1 MKKIDEMIKQLCP
14 NGVEMVPLWSV
25 TAWDKKFNAVDKSM
39 QSKIIKYPYLLA
51 KDLFAL
57 DTPEGS
63 IKLLSTGTQSGWT
76 TEEKAGN
83 YLCDGEVVTIPWGK
97 SSKVIN
103 LIKYYKGKF
112 VTADNRI
119 ATSLDKDI
127 LNNKYLFYWML
138 SESDVIDSYYRGA
151 GIKHP
156 SMYNVL
162 TMQIPLPPL
171 SIQEEI
177 VSVLDKFSELIEK
190 TDEEIALRQKQYE
203 YYREKLLTFEDGEVE
218 WKKLGNLCDIVGRI
232 GFRGYTTKDQV
243 PAYTG
248 ALSLSPGNIVDNVMD
263 YSKGTFITWEKYEES
278 PEIMVYNDD
287 IIFCKTGSTVGKVAM
302 IKNLPCKATINPQ
315 LVVLKNVNINKK
327 YLYYN
332 LVMKRV
338 QMLVTNLA
346 GIGSVP
352 NISQTKL
359 SLITIPL
366 PSLSRQQEIVDILD
380 KFEVLISKLK
390 GERELRQKQYEYYR
404 DNLLTF

>member
-1 MKKIDEMIKQLCP
+1 MNWIEKMIAEQCP
-14 NGVEMVPLWSV
+14 NGVEKVKLEKCCNILDSQRKPVAKGARSNGDIPYYGANGIQDYVSDYIFDGTYVLVAEDGSVITKTGNPVVNWVSGKIWVNNHAHILGENERASLRYLYFILQTLDITPLV
-25 TAWDKKFNAVDKSM
+25 HGNIPKLTKG
-39 QSKIIKYPYLLA
+39 
-51 KDLFAL
+51 DL
-57 DTPEGS
+57 
-63 IKLLSTGTQSGWT
+63 K
-76 TEEKAGN
+76 
-83 YLCDGEVVTIPWGK
+83 
-97 SSKVIN
+97 N
-103 LIKYYKGKF
+103 L
-112 VTADNRI
+112 
-119 ATSLDKDI
+119 
-127 LNNKYLFYWML
+127 
-138 SESDVIDSYYRGA
+138 E
-151 GIKHP
+151 
-156 SMYNVL
+156 
-162 TMQIPLPPL
+162 IPLPSL
-171 SIQEEI
+171 SIQKEI

-380 KFEVLISKLK
+380 KFEALISKLK
-390 GERELRQKQYEYYR
+390 EERKLRQKQYEYYR
-404 DNLLTF
+404 EKLLTF